1 MAEYPNVLHLE
12 SGYLLVRKPNFE
24 GSGLPGSS
32 IRLDF
37 LPMQDD
43 IEECKRQAQLW
54 ADEPQTKTFTYR
66 YGPKAVIPPK
76 FL

>member
-12 SGYLLVRKPNFE
+12 SGYLSASKPNFE

-32 IRLDF
+32 IRLVF
-37 LPMQDD
+37 LPLQED
-43 IEECKRQAQLW
+43 IEECKRQAHLW
-54 ADEPQTKTFTYR
+54 TLEPQTKTFTYR
-66 YGPKAVIPPK
+66 YGPVAILPSK